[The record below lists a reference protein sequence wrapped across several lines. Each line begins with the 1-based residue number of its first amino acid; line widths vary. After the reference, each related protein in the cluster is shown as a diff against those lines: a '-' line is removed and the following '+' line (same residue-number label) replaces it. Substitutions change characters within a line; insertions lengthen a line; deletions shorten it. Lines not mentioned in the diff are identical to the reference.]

1 MKTSTSGFVTPEDFS
16 VNSSFTEVTEM
27 YSGAYCILYKA
38 KRYGQ
43 WYVLKTLKEEHRSTM
58 LYRELLKKEFDISI
72 SLSHPNIVR
81 TIGWENVP
89 GVGECII
96 MEYIDGVRVIK
107 GVISALSYVH
117 GKQIVHRDLKPANI
131 MVTANGGNAKI
142 LDFGLSD
149 TDSYSILKHPAG
161 TDKYISPEQLTESV
175 PDCRNDIYS
184 LGKVIKK
191 ADISLFYNHLANKCM
206 RTRTLRFANVE
217 SISSYI
223 NAWEKFVSAVP
234 VFVLFVVSVVF
245 ISLYSVGRKDSS
257 DKNDYLNE
265 AIENGK
271 KEVDKIYEPLIEFI
285 GGREKISYEEY
296 KTMSNIMSEIG
307 DKVVIMCDSL
317 TDGMDEVSKS
327 TVTNAVSL
335 YSSDLF
341 KDISLPMPVMEEHG
355 NCMDYFEFPV
365 DGNRT
370 RGMFYQSCTGT
381 NPGLCRYP
389 ASELLY

>member
-1 MKTSTSGFVTPEDFS
+1 MNILVRNIPLR
-16 VNSSFTEVTEM
+16 TE
-27 YSGAYCILYKA
+27 
-38 KRYGQ
+38 
-43 WYVLKTLKEEHRSTM
+43 
-58 LYRELLKKEFDISI
+58 
-72 SLSHPNIVR
+72 
-81 TIGWENVP
+81 
-89 GVGECII
+89 
-96 MEYIDGVRVIK
+96 
-107 GVISALSYVH
+107 
-117 GKQIVHRDLKPANI
+117 
-131 MVTANGGNAKI
+131 
-142 LDFGLSD
+142 
-149 TDSYSILKHPAG
+149 G

-217 SISSYI
+217 SVSSYI

-257 DKNDYLNE
+257 DKNYYLNE
-265 AIENGK
+265 AIESGK

-296 KTMSNIMSEIG
+296 KTMSKIMSEIG
-307 DKVVIMCDSL
+307 NKVVVMCD
-317 TDGMDEVSKS
+317 S

-341 KDISLPMPVMEEHG
+341 KDISLPMPVMEE
-355 NCMDYFEFPV
+355 
-365 DGNRT
+365 
-370 RGMFYQSCTGT
+370 
-381 NPGLCRYP
+381 
-389 ASELLY
+389 

>member
-1 MKTSTSGFVTPEDFS
+1 MNTSTSGFVTPEDFS

-96 MEYIDGVRVIK
+96 MEYIDGVSFDEYLSEKHSSSDRIRVVK
-107 GVISALSYVH
+107 GVISALSYIH

-149 TDSYSILKHPAG
+149 TDSYCILKHPAG

-257 DKNDYLNE
+257 DKNYYLNE
-265 AIENGK
+265 AIESGK

-296 KTMSNIMSEIG
+296 KTMSKIMSEIG
-307 DKVVIMCDSL
+307 NKVVVMCDSL

-341 KDISLPMPVMEEHG
+341 KDISLPMPVMEE
-355 NCMDYFEFPV
+355 
-365 DGNRT
+365 
-370 RGMFYQSCTGT
+370 
-381 NPGLCRYP
+381 
-389 ASELLY
+389 

>member
-1 MKTSTSGFVTPEDFS
+1 MNTSTSGFVIPEDFS

-43 WYVLKTLKEEHRSTM
+43 WYVLKTLKEENRSTM

-96 MEYIDGVRVIK
+96 MEYIDGVSFDEYLSGKHSSSDRVRVIK

-149 TDSYSILKHPAG
+149 TDSYCILKHPAG

-191 ADISLFYNHLANKCM
+191 ANISLFYNHLANKCM
-206 RTRTLRFANVE
+206 RTRTLRFANAE

-223 NAWEKFVSAVP
+223 NAWEKFTSAVP

-265 AIENGK
+265 AIESGK
-271 KEVDKIYEPLIEFI
+271 KEVDKIYEPLIDFI

-296 KTMSNIMSEIG
+296 KTMSKIMSEIG
-307 DKVVIMCDSL
+307 NKVVVMCDSL

-341 KDISLPMPVMEEHG
+341 KDISLPMPVMEE
-355 NCMDYFEFPV
+355 
-365 DGNRT
+365 
-370 RGMFYQSCTGT
+370 
-381 NPGLCRYP
+381 
-389 ASELLY
+389 

>member
-1 MKTSTSGFVTPEDFS
+1 MNTSTSGFVIPEDLS

-27 YSGAYCILYKA
+27 YSGAYCLLYKA

-43 WYVLKTLKEEHRSTM
+43 WYVLKTLKEENRSTL

-96 MEYIDGVRVIK
+96 MEYIDGVSFDEYLSEKHSSSDRARVIK

-149 TDSYSILKHPAG
+149 TDSYCILKHPAG

-257 DKNDYLNE
+257 DKNYYLNE
-265 AIENGK
+265 AIESVK

-296 KTMSNIMSEIG
+296 KTMSKIMSEIG
-307 DKVVIMCDSL
+307 NKVVVMCDSL
-317 TDGMDEVSKS
+317 TDGMDEVRKS

-341 KDISLPMPVMEEHG
+341 KDISLPMPVMEE
-355 NCMDYFEFPV
+355 
-365 DGNRT
+365 
-370 RGMFYQSCTGT
+370 
-381 NPGLCRYP
+381 
-389 ASELLY
+389 